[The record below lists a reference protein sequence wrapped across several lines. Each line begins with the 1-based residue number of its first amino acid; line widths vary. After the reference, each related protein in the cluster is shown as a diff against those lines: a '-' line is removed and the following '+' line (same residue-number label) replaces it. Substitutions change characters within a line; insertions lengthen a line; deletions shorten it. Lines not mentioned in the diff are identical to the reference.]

1 MIDKK
6 QTKQAIKKNEE
17 QIREILD
24 RVVVFAA
31 LLTPDGKV
39 LEANKAVLE
48 KTGLKFEDAL
58 GKSFC
63 NVSWWS
69 YSDQVREQLCEA
81 IRKAAAGESSRY
93 DIDMRMAGGRFITV
107 DFCLQPMFD
116 ESGKVIYLV
125 PSAYDITERKQFE
138 REREKLIIEL
148 EKQKA
153 ELEQF
158 TLTISHDLK
167 SPLITIK
174 GFLTM
179 LEQDI
184 AKGELQRANADITRI
199 LNAADKMRIL
209 LDNLLKLSRIG
220 RVVNP
225 SQNVP
230 LKDIVHDA
238 LDLVTGRIAKKT
250 VRVEV
255 TSELPHISVDRHR
268 MIEVFQNL
276 IDNAVKYMGNEPNPH
291 IEIGARYDNGETVC
305 YIRDNGIGIAPRYQ
319 ERIFGLFDKLDQQ
332 SDGTGL
338 GLAVVRRIID
348 VHGGRI
354 WVESQGIGQGASFC
368 FTVPT
373 QKYVADY
380 EK

>member
-1 MIDKK
+1 
-6 QTKQAIKKNEE
+6 
-17 QIREILD
+17 
-24 RVVVFAA
+24 
-31 LLTPDGKV
+31 
-39 LEANKAVLE
+39 
-48 KTGLKFEDAL
+48 
-58 GKSFC
+58 
-63 NVSWWS
+63 
-69 YSDQVREQLCEA
+69 
-81 IRKAAAGESSRY
+81 
-93 DIDMRMAGGRFITV
+93 
-107 DFCLQPMFD
+107 
-116 ESGKVIYLV
+116 
-125 PSAYDITERKQFE
+125 
-138 REREKLIIEL
+138 LIIEL

-238 LDLVTGRIAKKT
+238 LDLVAGRIAKKK

-255 TSELPHISVDRHR
+255 TTELPHVYVDRHR

-276 IDNAVKYMGNEPNPH
+276 IDNAVKYMGDEPNPH

-373 QKYVADY
+373 QKDVANY

>member
-1 MIDKK
+1 MNDRK
-6 QTKQAIKKNEE
+6 QTKEAIKKNEE

-24 RVVVFAA
+24 RIVVFAA
-31 LLTPDGKV
+31 LLTPDGTV

-48 KTGLKFEDAL
+48 KTGLKFEDTL

-63 NVSWWS
+63 DVSWWS
-69 YSDQVREQLCEA
+69 YSDTVQQQLCGA

-138 REREKLIIEL
+138 REREKLIVEL

-179 LEQDI
+179 LKQDI
-184 AKGELQRANADITRI
+184 AKGELQRANTDILRV
-199 LNAADKMRIL
+199 LNAADKMGLL
-209 LDNLLKLSRIG
+209 LDDLLKLSRIG
-220 RVVNP
+220 RVINP

-238 LDLVTGRIAKKT
+238 LDLVAGRIAKRK
-250 VRVEV
+250 VSIEVAPKLPRVY
-255 TSELPHISVDRHR
+255 VDRRR
-268 MIEVFQNL
+268 MLEVFQNL
-276 IDNAVKYMGNEPNPH
+276 IDNAVKYMGDEPNPH
-291 IEIGARYDNGETVC
+291 IEIGVRYDNGETVC
-305 YIRDNGIGIAPRYQ
+305 YIQDNGIGIAPRYQ

-338 GLAVVRRIID
+338 GLAVAKRIIE

-373 QKYVADY
+373 PKDTADH
-380 EK
+380 KK